1 MSSNISSLK
10 KQIEELLPQK
20 YKKDELGLE
29 LEKIKRELNN
39 KNKEN
44 SSLMAENRRLRDTEK
59 EAREKIH
66 DLNDRIDKE
75 RRR

>member
-1 MSSNISSLK
+1 
-10 KQIEELLPQK
+10 
-20 YKKDELGLE
+20 
-29 LEKIKRELNN
+29 
-39 KNKEN
+39 
-44 SSLMAENRRLRDTEK
+44 MAENRRLRDTEK